1 MNSDSR
7 LVKYSEAHS
16 MEQSMQFY
24 NANLS
29 EHDIIIE
36 NMRHNEQAA
45 FTNAANNGDTD
56 GE

>member
-1 MNSDSR
+1 
-7 LVKYSEAHS
+7 